1 MEELTTYAN
10 WIAMIAGT
18 ADGMPMTTL
27 AIATIAWVIGLTTA
41 KNALMTMILITATII
56 FLRIASNFFSKKSSY
71 AMGMKQVLSLQW
83 LW

>member
-1 MEELTTYAN
+1 
-10 WIAMIAGT
+10 
-18 ADGMPMTTL
+18 MTTL

-71 AMGMKQVLSLQW
+71 AMGTEASFVVAMVMVMIFI
-83 LW
+83 